1 MFGKS
6 FPTTF
11 PIFPL
16 PNVVLFPHT
25 LLPLHIF
32 EPRYRAM
39 TRDALDGNR
48 VIGMVLLASDALMSG
63 EPPKVF
69 PVGCAGPIVQ
79 ARSLPDGR
87 FNLVLQGQRRF
98 RIRREEDTDASYRI
112 VTAELL
118 DDPGFENLASGPQ
131 ASLDALRPE
140 LEAELFVLAEQAG
153 APEHI
158 DALRERMAALDPVT
172 LVHMLAFG
180 LNCSMVEKQSLLEAP
195 DPLQRASLLR
205 RLLEFR
211 DAERRLPDSSKNI
224 N

>member
-1 MFGKS
+1 MSAKS

-48 VIGMVLLASDALMSG
+48 VIGMVLLASDAVTG
-63 EPPKVF
+63 EEPPTVF

-87 FNLVLQGQRRF
+87 FNLVLLGERRF
-98 RIRREEDTDASYRI
+98 HIRREEATDTSYRI

-118 DDPGFENLASGPQ
+118 DDPGFENLASGSQ

-140 LEAELFVLAEQAG
+140 LETELLVLAQAG
-153 APEHI
+153 APERV
-158 DALRERMAALDPVT
+158 DALRERMHALDPVT
-172 LVHMLAFG
+172 LMHMLAFG
-180 LNCSMVEKQSLLEAP
+180 LNCSMIEKQSLLEAP
-195 DPLQRASLLR
+195 DPLARASLLR

-211 DAERRLPDSSKNI
+211 DAERRLPDSPKNV